1 MKNEHAPDRWALAM
15 KLDAI
20 RGADLDMD
28 EIDAIEQAIKIVCPE
43 YAQARDDAE
52 QESADWFDNT
62 TQEER
67 AAFVREMEKQ
77 YPAPSPDR
85 SGTPAVPTVFDGKI
99 LRFGEEQKK

>member
-1 MKNEHAPDRWALAM
+1 MKKDNTPDRWALAM

-28 EIDAIEQAIKIVCPE
+28 EIEAIEQAIQIVCPE

-62 TQEER
+62 TPEDR
-67 AAFVREMEKQ
+67 AAFVREMERQ
-77 YPAPSPDR
+77 YPSA
-85 SGTPAVPTVFDGKI
+85 DGKEI
-99 LRFGEEQKK
+99 SGKTLRFGEEQKK